1 MEAVMR
7 MLAALAVGL
16 LAACGPED
24 AAVTSETEVAA
35 TTAQAAAAPTDAIDA
50 TVEGF
55 FAPYRHELEVGPDD
69 PDWDR
74 PIYTADLR
82 ALIGR
87 WKQVFSDEEVA
98 ELQDFGWLCECQD
111 WDSAKFRVEVLPHP
125 DPADGKVEVTA
136 RFDPGWNETRDMT
149 FALVDEGGQWLID
162 DIRAGSFG
170 DGLRAALAGAI
181 ERAPTS

>member
-7 MLAALAVGL
+7 TLAAIAVLL
-16 LAACGPED
+16 LAGCGSDDAPATAETNAAARQPEI
-24 AAVTSETEVAA
+24 
-35 TTAQAAAAPTDAIDA
+35 AAAPADAIDA

-55 FAPYRHELEVGPDD
+55 FAPYRQELEVGPDD

-87 WKQVFSDEEVA
+87 WKQGFTDEEVA

-111 WDSAKFRVEVLPHP
+111 WDPAKFTVQVLPHP
-125 DPADGKVEVTA
+125 APADGKVEVTA

-149 FALVDEGGQWLID
+149 FALVDERGQWLID
-162 DIRAGSFG
+162 DIRAGSFDG
-170 DGLRAALAGAI
+170 GLRAALAGAI